1 METLFS
7 EHGKNLALA
16 IRKNRTADERKRV
29 AASFI
34 RFFIYIEKIQKIK
47 KRRFATS
54 LMRKAGL
61 EPARQTDT

>member
-16 IRKNRTADERKRV
+16 IRKNRNADERSAWKRRSS
-29 AASFI
+29 ASLFTWK
-34 RFFIYIEKIQKIK
+34 EIQKIK
-47 KRRFATS
+47 KRRFTTS